1 MKKRTMI
8 FITAMVLLFAIVTG
22 STIAYMTSS
31 TDPVVN
37 TFTYGSVVIALDEGK
52 VDTSTGKH
60 IDAGATRTAA
70 NSYRLYP
77 GSVYDKDPTIYVGN
91 AKGSIDS
98 EDCYLFVKVVNPIKA
113 LEASGNTTIAKQMEA
128 LGWVELDATNGIYYY
143 DGVKQGKNDTT
154 KTVSN
159 GETIK
164 VFNTVTIANNANLN
178 SISSGAQVKIKAYAI
193 QAENFNTALEA
204 WNAAPLNNWGI

>member
-22 STIAYMTSS
+22 STLAYMTQ
-31 TDPVVN
+31 TTETVKN

-60 IDAGATRTAA
+60 IDSGATRVTE

-91 AKGSIDS
+91 AKGSIES

-113 LEASGNTTIAKQMEA
+113 LEADGDTTIAKQMEA

-164 VFNTVTIANNANLN
+164 VFNTVTINPKATF
-178 SISSGAQVKIKAYAI
+178 SGSYNPVTVTAFAV
-193 QAENFNTALEA
+193 QAEGFSSANEA
-204 WNAAPLNNWGI
+204 WTKLGTTNERPTW